1 VFRRTAVDSDS
12 DSDSGSVE
20 TSGTVASE
28 RTPLLMSGAFSA
40 ATNTPATG
48 TCYVFS
54 FGTLLTSE
62 HTESGITL
70 IMQFFSQLVPDKGP
84 LSVCVCICVEGTTEA
99 AANTTVDVET
109 GSVTSAGLSAGHHWG
124 QSSVEV
130 HYVESPSS
138 PDQHITSSALV
149 VDAGLPGE
157 PLSSEPAASC
167 SFAVSADTSA
177 SASHAAFTQTD
188 NDASSSYLMSPSQHI
203 IA

>member
-1 VFRRTAVDSDS
+1 MFRRTAVDSDS

-40 ATNTPATG
+40 ATNTPASG

-130 HYVESPSS
+130 HYVESP
-138 PDQHITSSALV
+138 DQHITSSALV

-177 SASHAAFTQTD
+177 SASHAAVTQTD

>member
-40 ATNTPATG
+40 ATNSPASG

-70 IMQFFSQLVPDKGP
+70 IMQFFSQLVLDKGP

-99 AANTTVDVET
+99 VANTTVNVGT
-109 GSVTSAGLSAGHHWG
+109 GSVSSAGLSAGHHWG

-130 HYVESPSS
+130 HYVESP
-138 PDQHITSSALV
+138 DQHITSSALV
-149 VDAGLPGE
+149 VDAGLAGE

-177 SASHAAFTQTD
+177 SASHAAVTQTD

>member
-1 VFRRTAVDSDS
+1 MFRRTAVDSDS

-40 ATNTPATG
+40 ATNTPASG

-99 AANTTVDVET
+99 VANTTVDVGT
-109 GSVTSAGLSAGHHWG
+109 GSVSSAGLSAGHHWG

-130 HYVESPSS
+130 HYVES

-177 SASHAAFTQTD
+177 SASHAAVTQTD